1 MTVQEF
7 KSEARSLIGKAKT
20 DEAIEVMGIYFQET
34 ADEDALHEVTV
45 LMASRA
51 DLKKK
56 IIKRIIST
64 DEEILYR
71 NKINDSLLA
80 ICNGVQDPEALKAS
94 NVKKACKDA
103 HGLLMYLSENTN
115 SKAVFIEDVHR
126 NYYFRKPQGRE
137 FINELS
143 KLYLEKGYGNLIP
156 KDVTA
161 DFYKIKAKVQKII
174 DHAEVNGNQED
185 RILVSNEDIKK
196 LVTAL
201 RLQISK
207 RLKECM

>member
-1 MTVQEF
+1 M
-7 KSEARSLIGKAKT
+7 
-20 DEAIEVMGIYFQET
+20 
-34 ADEDALHEVTV
+34 
-45 LMASRA
+45 
-51 DLKKK
+51 
-56 IIKRIIST
+56 
-64 DEEILYR
+64 
-71 NKINDSLLA
+71 A

-94 NVKKACKDA
+94 NIKKACKDA

-126 NYYFRKPQGRE
+126 NYYLRKPQGRE

-185 RILVSNEDIKK
+185 RVLVSNEDIKK
-196 LVTAL
+196 MVTAL
-201 RLQISK
+201 RLKISK